1 MNIVVQTHNDFTVVR
16 PDITWERYNR
26 DFYVPDFIKGL
37 LWVPVAYAPVIRPG
51 KFIQTQF
58 AGRYIASTAYGVL
71 FYADD
76 AFSSPEAFAQACCL
90 NHSSL
95 LPEPY
100 PEHSVSGAADVFSFE
115 INDAQVFRADLDADP
130 FIKAAL
136 ASASRRVLLRNGD
149 IMALELA
156 APAPLEGT
164 GPFHFTGKFSLAEN
178 PLLDFNV
185 II

>member
-90 NHSSL
+90 NHSSFL
-95 LPEPY
+95 ADPVPDGADAPAGTPFTFHIDGKEAFKADAIDGFVPAF
-100 PEHSVSGAADVFSFE
+100 VSASTRVL
-115 INDAQVFRADLDADP
+115 FRA
-130 FIKAAL
+130 
-136 ASASRRVLLRNGD
+136 GD
-149 IMALELA
+149 IVALELA
-156 APAPLEGT
+156 PRMPLPAGGIISFKGIYDGCKVPLI
-164 GPFHFTGKFSLAEN
+164 
-178 PLLDFNV
+178 DFQV
-185 II
+185 IM

>member
-58 AGRYIASTAYGVL
+58 AGRYIAPTAYGVL

-90 NHSSL
+90 NHSSFL
-95 LPEPY
+95 ADPVPDGADAPAGTPFTFHIDGKEAFKADAIDGFVPAF
-100 PEHSVSGAADVFSFE
+100 VSASTRVL
-115 INDAQVFRADLDADP
+115 FRA
-130 FIKAAL
+130 
-136 ASASRRVLLRNGD
+136 GD
-149 IMALELA
+149 IVALELA
-156 APAPLEGT
+156 PRMPLPAGGTISFKGIYDGCKVPLI
-164 GPFHFTGKFSLAEN
+164 
-178 PLLDFNV
+178 DFQV
-185 II
+185 IM